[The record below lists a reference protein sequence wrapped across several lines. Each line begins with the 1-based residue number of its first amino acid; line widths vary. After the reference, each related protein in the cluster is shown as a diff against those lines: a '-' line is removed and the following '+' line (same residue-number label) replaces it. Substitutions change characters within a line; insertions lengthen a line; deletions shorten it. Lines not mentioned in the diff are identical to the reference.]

1 MSREG
6 RLRRLGQ
13 TFGMIAGIAT
23 LAAVAWAGWQVV
35 TILQNSPRLAAV
47 SEDAVPIGD
56 NLTLASNGVLNK
68 DTAWLKRALALPKS
82 ATLMG
87 LDLRQAQE
95 RIEASGQV
103 ASVTLVRKFPATLSV
118 IVSERTPVARV
129 MAQVA
134 DGSSRTLLVSRD
146 GTVYQGVDYDPAMV
160 AGLPWLDGVKL
171 VQKGRGLAPIAGMQT
186 VADLLVRA
194 KLEADQMY
202 PTWAVVS
209 LEHLQSDGHIEVRTR
224 NGYTIIFGTG
234 EDFFLQLARLDTLL
248 DKISQEGGP
257 AARAALRQIDLSLGA
272 RPNSQEVDVPVKFAT
287 VAAQGLAQAPSGP
300 GADRGAALSDV
311 AAFPNFQLHPP

>member
-87 LDLRQAQE
+87 RC
-95 RIEASGQV
+95 V
-103 ASVTLVRKFPATLSV
+103 
-118 IVSERTPVARV
+118 
-129 MAQVA
+129 
-134 DGSSRTLLVSRD
+134 
-146 GTVYQGVDYDPAMV
+146 
-160 AGLPWLDGVKL
+160 
-171 VQKGRGLAPIAGMQT
+171 
-186 VADLLVRA
+186 
-194 KLEADQMY
+194 
-202 PTWAVVS
+202 
-209 LEHLQSDGHIEVRTR
+209 
-224 NGYTIIFGTG
+224 
-234 EDFFLQLARLDTLL
+234 
-248 DKISQEGGP
+248 
-257 AARAALRQIDLSLGA
+257 
-272 RPNSQEVDVPVKFAT
+272 
-287 VAAQGLAQAPSGP
+287 
-300 GADRGAALSDV
+300 
-311 AAFPNFQLHPP
+311 